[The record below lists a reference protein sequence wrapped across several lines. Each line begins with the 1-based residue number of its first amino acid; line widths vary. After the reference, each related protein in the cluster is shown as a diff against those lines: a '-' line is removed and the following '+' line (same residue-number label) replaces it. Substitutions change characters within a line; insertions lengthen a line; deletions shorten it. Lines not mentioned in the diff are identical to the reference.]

1 MCGGRGMSVWWE
13 RDECVVGG
21 MSVWWERD
29 ECVVGE
35 G

>member
-1 MCGGRGMSVWWE
+1 MSVWWE
-13 RDECVVGG
+13 RDECGG
-21 MSVWWERD
+21 RGMNVWWERD